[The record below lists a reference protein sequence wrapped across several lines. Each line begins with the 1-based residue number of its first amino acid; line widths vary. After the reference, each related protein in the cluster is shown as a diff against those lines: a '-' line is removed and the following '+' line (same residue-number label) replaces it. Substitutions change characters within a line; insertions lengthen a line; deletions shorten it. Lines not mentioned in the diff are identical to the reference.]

1 MGGKRCAGLGRLLV
15 PIAFLCASAASA
27 EEQKAAP
34 AQATPSSTIIVLDG
48 SRSMWARISGQSKV
62 AVVRTALGEAFA
74 TYEDRI
80 AFGLVAFGHRGGG
93 TCTEAELLA
102 KPGEL
107 GSKTP
112 GKLLFGAGLKP
123 KTTKP
128 IAASLVEAAK
138 QTPATS
144 LDVVLITDGLDNCK
158 SNVCATAKSLKQAA
172 PGLHIHVIG
181 FDPKA
186 KQSVKGLACV
196 AQETGGEFLTAANAG
211 EFKQDL
217 TAILDAVVKP
227 AAQPAPVVAQGG
239 NATGAVPVPAAPAA
253 PLSAPAPSSAPAT
266 PAVAATQPSEQSTA
280 PAAPTPAQSSQLA
293 KTAPTPAPPVQ
304 TGPTAALQTQSVRA
318 KSAPAQ
324 GAPHSNPQFSELVGP
339 PAPSQTDIPKVAGLP
354 PTETP
359 GPARTSSLPSVRP
372 SAPVPVTFKALLTE
386 GGPQVKSGLIWR
398 VFTPQLGSNGA
409 HKLVSTHH
417 EATPTAALLP
427 GDYLVNAAYGLSNL
441 TRKIKVESG
450 RSLEETFVLNTGGL
464 KLAAVLANGD
474 TLPGPSVHFDIL
486 ADEEDQFGNRHRI
499 LEDAKPG
506 VVIRLNAGAYHLVST
521 YGDANATVRA
531 DVTVE
536 PGKITEATVTHAAAA
551 ITFKLVQS
559 PGGEALADTRWTIL
573 TPTGDV
579 VKENTGALPKHT
591 LAAGN
596 YAVVASHNGESY
608 TNKFSVVSG
617 QTKQIEVV
625 MQDGPASPEALK
637 AITEPPPPP
646 PAPPPGESV
655 AAPGAPGS
663 PGTSGVPPSPDSG
676 MAFGGGE
683 SAMPREPGL
692 LPNPGALLRPRLP

>member
-1 MGGKRCAGLGRLLV
+1 M
-15 PIAFLCASAASA
+15 
-27 EEQKAAP
+27 
-34 AQATPSSTIIVLDG
+34 
-48 SRSMWARISGQSKV
+48 
-62 AVVRTALGEAFA
+62 
-74 TYEDRI
+74 
-80 AFGLVAFGHRGGG
+80 
-93 TCTEAELLA
+93 
-102 KPGEL
+102 
-107 GSKTP
+107 
-112 GKLLFGAGLKP
+112 
-123 KTTKP
+123 
-128 IAASLVEAAK
+128 
-138 QTPATS
+138 
-144 LDVVLITDGLDNCK
+144 
-158 SNVCATAKSLKQAA
+158 
-172 PGLHIHVIG
+172 
-181 FDPKA
+181 
-186 KQSVKGLACV
+186 
-196 AQETGGEFLTAANAG
+196 
-211 EFKQDL
+211 
-217 TAILDAVVKP
+217 
-227 AAQPAPVVAQGG
+227 
-239 NATGAVPVPAAPAA
+239 
-253 PLSAPAPSSAPAT
+253 
-266 PAVAATQPSEQSTA
+266 
-280 PAAPTPAQSSQLA
+280 
-293 KTAPTPAPPVQ
+293 
-304 TGPTAALQTQSVRA
+304 
-318 KSAPAQ
+318 
-324 GAPHSNPQFSELVGP
+324 
-339 PAPSQTDIPKVAGLP
+339 PKVAGLP
-354 PTETP
+354 PTESP
-359 GPARTSSLPSVRP
+359 GQARTPPSPNAGP

-417 EATPTAALLP
+417 EAMPTAALLP
-427 GDYLVNAAYGLSNL
+427 GEYLVNAAYGLSNL

-474 TLPGPSVHFDIL
+474 ALSGPSVHFDIL
-486 ADEEDQFGNRHRI
+486 ADEEDQFGNRHKI

-559 PGGEALADTRWTIL
+559 PGGEALADTQWSIL

-579 VKENTGALPKHT
+579 VKENTGALPTHI

-625 MQDGPASPEALK
+625 MQEGPASPEALK

-646 PAPPPGESV
+646 PPGESV
-655 AAPGAPGS
+655 ASPGAPDS
-663 PGTSGVPPSPDSG
+663 PGTSGVPPSTDSG

-683 SAMPREPGL
+683 SATPREPGL